1 MANAEQ
7 NAYDSYVAERS
18 CCILLVVDKNTVF
31 ILPVIQCHSHKART
45 PRENSSIMESH
56 LKTYKGI
63 CAMSTYK
70 GICAMSTYKG
80 ICAMSTYKGI
90 CAISTYKG
98 ICAMST
104 YKGMCA
110 MSTYKGIC
118 AMSTYKGICAMS
130 TYKGICVMSYDCLP
144 LTSSLATLTMARI
157 GVTPP

>member
-18 CCILLVVDKNTVF
+18 CCILLVVDKKTVF

-80 ICAMSTYKGI
+80 ICAMS
-90 CAISTYKG
+90 
-98 ICAMST
+98 
-104 YKGMCA
+104 
-110 MSTYKGIC
+110 
-118 AMSTYKGICAMS
+118 
-130 TYKGICVMSYDCLP
+130 YDCLP

>member
-70 GICAMSTYKG
+70 GIC
-80 ICAMSTYKGI
+80 
-90 CAISTYKG
+90 
-98 ICAMST
+98 
-104 YKGMCA
+104 
-110 MSTYKGIC
+110 
-118 AMSTYKGICAMS
+118 
-130 TYKGICVMSYDCLP
+130 VMSYDCLP